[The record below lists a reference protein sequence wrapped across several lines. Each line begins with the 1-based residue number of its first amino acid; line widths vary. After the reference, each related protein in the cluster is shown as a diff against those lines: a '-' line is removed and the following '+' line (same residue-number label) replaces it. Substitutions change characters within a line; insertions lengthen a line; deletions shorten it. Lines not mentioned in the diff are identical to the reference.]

1 MGSCP
6 ESTRDEVG
14 HGSHGPPVSASFEP
28 HMGANGYGG
37 TGHTLQLLVQSASLA
52 LLWQGAR
59 NLNNLQSGRRLQAL
73 TKPSVFKGGRAPHLR
88 LHPRLP
94 SLQHAISLPPWPSP
108 PLSLSG
114 CPFALTC
121 PLTLFVRVCLRLR
134 LGLPLCLRLRLP
146 LRTLLRVMAPGESLE
161 RTWEPRLVEVL
172 GVAHDNIEDKLL
184 GALPPASRMFF
195 HERTA

>member
-73 TKPSVFKGGRAPHLR
+73 TKPSIFKGGRAPHLR

-94 SLQHAISLPPWPSP
+94 SLQRAMAFASAFPVGLPLRLDMPLDIICSCLPSPSPWPSP
-108 PLSLSG
+108 
-114 CPFALTC
+114 
-121 PLTLFVRVCLRLR
+121 
-134 LGLPLCLRLRLP
+134 LPSAS
-146 LRTLLRVMAPGESLE
+146 VAIADASPGH
-161 RTWEPRLVEVL
+161 
-172 GVAHDNIEDKLL
+172 G
-184 GALPPASRMFF
+184 SR
-195 HERTA
+195 